1 MNDDEAA
8 TVRDHI
14 ERSALI
20 KADSLNHTFNQHF
33 LAANFYQ
40 WLNRFLDTV
49 LFAASLL
56 LVSQVLWTVWPTWT
70 TFAIP
75 GLMAIITGYRR
86 AAKPDQRSERFRESA
101 NRHHALF
108 DEFRDF
114 LMVTLPD
121 GSCSDDELQDRFD
134 KLAERRRELN
144 IDSPDANSVWY
155 YWIKY
160 VRGEEKLQ
168 EQISTTPEMRNAII
182 GRTWEQADEGLD

>member
-1 MNDDEAA
+1 MSDDEPAS
-8 TVRDHI
+8 VRDRI
-14 ERSALI
+14 GRSALI
-20 KADSLNHTFNQHF
+20 KADSLNHTYNQHF
-33 LAANFYQ
+33 LAANFYR
-40 WLNRFLDTV
+40 WLNRFLDTL

-56 LVSQVLWTVWPTWT
+56 LVSQALWTVWPAWT
-70 TFAIP
+70 AFTLP
-75 GLMAIITGYRR
+75 GVMAIITGYRR

-121 GSCSDDELQDRFD
+121 SSCSEDDLQNRFD
-134 KLAERRRELN
+134 ELAERRRELN
-144 IDSPDANSVWY
+144 IDSPDASCFWY

-168 EQISTTPEMRNAII
+168 EQISTTPEMRKAII
-182 GRTWEQADEGLD
+182 GRTWEGTGEQLD

>member
-1 MNDDEAA
+1 MTGDEAS
-8 TVRDHI
+8 TVRDRI

-20 KADSLNHTFNQHF
+20 KADSLNHTYNQHF
-33 LAANFYQ
+33 LAANFYR

-56 LVSQVLWTVWPTWT
+56 LVSQALWTVWPAWT
-70 TFAIP
+70 TFATP

-86 AAKPDQRSERFRESA
+86 AAKPDQRSERFRKSA
-101 NRHHALF
+101 NRHHVLF

-114 LMVTLPD
+114 LVVSLPD
-121 GSCSDDELQDRFD
+121 SSKSNTEIQDRFD
-134 KLAERRRELN
+134 ELADQRRELN
-144 IDSPDANSVWY
+144 IDSPDASSIWY

-160 VRGEEKLQ
+160 LRGEEKLQ
-168 EQISTTPEMRNAII
+168 EQISTTPEMRKAII

>member
-1 MNDDEAA
+1 MTDGESS
-8 TVRDHI
+8 TVRGRI

-20 KADSLNHTFNQHF
+20 KADSLNHTYNQHF
-33 LAANFYQ
+33 LAANFYR

-56 LVSQVLWTVWPTWT
+56 LVSQALWTVWPAWT

-75 GLMAIITGYRR
+75 GVMAIITGYRR

-121 GSCSDDELQDRFD
+121 GSCSDDEVQDQFD
-134 KLAERRRELN
+134 ELAERRRELN
-144 IDSPDANSVWY
+144 MDSPDASSLWY

-168 EQISTTPEMRNAII
+168 EQISTTPEMRKAII
-182 GRTWEQADEGLD
+182 GRAPDTASNPLE

>member
-1 MNDDEAA
+1 MSDDEPAS
-8 TVRDHI
+8 VRDRI

-20 KADSLNHTFNQHF
+20 KADSLNHTYNQHF
-33 LAANFYQ
+33 LAANFYR

-56 LVSQVLWTVWPTWT
+56 LVSQALWTVWPVWT

-86 AAKPDQRSERFRESA
+86 AAKPDQRSERFRKSA

-121 GSCSDDELQDRFD
+121 GSCSDDKVQNRFD
-134 KLAERRRELN
+134 KLAEQRRELN
-144 IDSPDANSVWY
+144 IDSPDASSVWY

-160 VRGEEKLQ
+160 VRGEEQLK
-168 EQISTTPEMRNAII
+168 EQISTTPEMRSAII
-182 GRTWEQADEGLD
+182 GRTWEQADEGLE

>member
-1 MNDDEAA
+1 MTDDEPAS
-8 TVRDHI
+8 VRDRI

-20 KADSLNHTFNQHF
+20 KADSLNHTYNQHF
-33 LAANFYQ
+33 LAANFYR

-56 LVSQVLWTVWPTWT
+56 LVSQALWTVWPAWT

-75 GLMAIITGYRR
+75 GLIAIIAGYRR
-86 AAKPDQRSERFRESA
+86 TAKPDERSERFRRSA
-101 NRHHALF
+101 SRHHALF

-121 GSCSDDELQDRFD
+121 ASFSDDELQDRFD
-134 KLAERRRELN
+134 ELAERRRELN
-144 IDSPDANSVWY
+144 TEGPDASSVWY

-160 VRGEEKLQ
+160 MRGEEQLQ
-168 EQISTTPEMRNAII
+168 EQITTTPEMRKAII
-182 GRTWEQADEGLD
+182 GHASEMAGEQLD

>member
-1 MNDDEAA
+1 MTDGEPS
-8 TVRDHI
+8 TVRGRI

-20 KADSLNHTFNQHF
+20 KADSLNHTYNQHF
-33 LAANFYQ
+33 LAANFYR

-56 LVSQVLWTVWPTWT
+56 LVSQVLWTVWPAWT
-70 TFAIP
+70 SFAVP
-75 GLMAIITGYRR
+75 GLMAVITGYRR
-86 AAKPDQRSERFRESA
+86 TAKPDQRSERFRESA

-121 GSCSDDELQDRFD
+121 ASCSDSDVQHWFDELAD
-134 KLAERRRELN
+134 RRRELN
-144 IDSPDANSVWY
+144 MDSPDASSLWY

-168 EQISTTPEMRNAII
+168 EQISTTPEMRKAII
-182 GRTWEQADEGLD
+182 GRTWEGTGEQLD

>member
-1 MNDDEAA
+1 MTGNEAS
-8 TVRDHI
+8 TVRDRI
-14 ERSALI
+14 EQSALI
-20 KADSLNHTFNQHF
+20 KADSLNYTYNQHF
-33 LAANFYQ
+33 LAANFYR

-56 LVSQVLWTVWPTWT
+56 LLSQALWTVWPTWT

-86 AAKPDQRSERFRESA
+86 AAKPDQRAERLRKSA

-114 LMVTLPD
+114 LMISL
-121 GSCSDDELQDRFD
+121 SDSSNSNKEIRDRFNE
-134 KLAERRRELN
+134 LADRRKELN
-144 IDSPDANSVWY
+144 VDSPDTSSIWY

-160 VRGEEKLQ
+160 MRGEEELK
-168 EQISTTPEMRNAII
+168 EQISTTPEMRKAII
-182 GRTWEQADEGLD
+182 GRAGGANREGLD

>member
-1 MNDDEAA
+1 MSDDEPAS
-8 TVRDHI
+8 VRDRI

-20 KADSLNHTFNQHF
+20 KADSLNHTYNQHF
-33 LAANFYQ
+33 LASSFYR

-56 LVSQVLWTVWPTWT
+56 LVSQALWMVWPVWT

-86 AAKPDQRSERFRESA
+86 AAKPDQRSERFRKSA
-101 NRHHALF
+101 NRHLALF

-121 GSCSDDELQDRFD
+121 WSC
-134 KLAERRRELN
+134 
-144 IDSPDANSVWY
+144 
-155 YWIKY
+155 
-160 VRGEEKLQ
+160 
-168 EQISTTPEMRNAII
+168 
-182 GRTWEQADEGLD
+182 LDNKV